1 MVFLIAAAI
10 ALSTVNEHKKLLTKK
25 KKKKKRISIT

>member
-1 MVFLIAAAI
+1 MSLLLGVI

>member
-1 MVFLIAAAI
+1 MSLLLGAI